1 MRIYGQTSISKLNYN
16 LRSEIKRV
24 LWKKE
29 ADRNFA
35 FTH

>member
-24 LWKKE
+24 SME
-29 ADRNFA
+29 ERSRNFA
-35 FTH
+35 FTL